1 MPQQTKIFR
10 VFVSSTFTDMTQERR
25 ILQRDAFPRLEKFC
39 EERGA
44 KFQAVDLRWG
54 VNEESALNQK
64 TLQICFNEIARCQ
77 KISPR
82 PNFLILLGDKYGWQP
97 IPEII
102 LETEMKAIEA
112 VLDEVGK
119 ELIKKWYRLDENAV
133 PPEFVLQSRGTGHK
147 DYHDWEPVET
157 EIRKTLR
164 AAVGKLGFSPEQL
177 VKYLASATHQEII
190 QGALNQDLLADKPE
204 QHVFAFSRR
213 IGNLPTDS
221 SAKGFIDMLNGNHD
235 RESKG
240 KLDELRL
247 NLQKTLGN
255 DHFSCYDGDWKDEA
269 LFFKEG
275 ELQKFNDKV
284 YTQLEAIIT
293 DQLAKVI
300 DKDEINHEAKL
311 HHEFKVRLTE
321 HFWGRKEIIDDI
333 HKYINNTSEKRVLA
347 LVGDS
352 GSGKS
357 SVMAQVIKLTE
368 SNPSV
373 KAFRFI
379 GTTSNSSN
387 VTSLLRI
394 LCGQIARNFGIT
406 LESLVE
412 TGRQQSIYNIQGLTE
427 ILRKC
432 LALATAEKPILLF
445 LDALDQLSETDN
457 AKSFYWLP
465 RELPKHAKM
474 IVSSITKLEKSLSST
489 KIIHLPILPEQEARV
504 ILGIWLGSA
513 RRTLTKDQ
521 QELIVTQFNET
532 KLPIYLKLAFQK
544 VKHWH
549 SYDKHHSIK
558 SDVAGIINDYFDDLQ
573 KDYPKDF
580 VETVVCYMLSGRY
593 QGLTE
598 NEILEIL
605 AFDKDYWQK
614 FIDETHE
621 EHQQELIDLKAELE
635 GEKRI
640 PKGYMKIPIS
650 VWSRLFFDLEPFLTE
665 RDADGVPI
673 ITFFHRQFN
682 EVSRKRYHLPDA
694 TIKN

>member
-64 TLQICFNEIARCQ
+64 TLQICFNEIVRCQ

-97 IPEII
+97 IPEISPG
-102 LETEMKAIEA
+102 TEMTAIEA
-112 VLDEVGK
+112 ALDKVGLG
-119 ELIKKWYRLDENAV
+119 LIRKWYWLDENAI
-133 PPEFVLQSRGTGHK
+133 PAEFVLQSRGTDYK

-157 EIRKTLR
+157 EIRNTLR
-164 AAVGKLGFSPEQL
+164 AVVGKLGFSPEQL
-177 VKYLASATHQEII
+177 IKYFASATHQEII
-190 QGALNQDLLADKPE
+190 RGALNPDQQAVEPAE
-204 QHVFAFSRR
+204 QVFAFSRR
-213 IGNLPTDS
+213 INNLPNDG
-221 SAKGFIDMLNGNHD
+221 SAKGYIDLLNGRPD
-235 RESKG
+235 AESKI
-240 KLDELRL
+240 KLDELKVKL
-247 NLQKTLGN
+247 HQKLGA
-255 DHFSCYDGDWKDEA
+255 DHYSGYDGYWKDGT
-269 LFFKEG
+269 LSFQEG
-275 ELQKFNDKV
+275 DLQKFNDKV

-293 DQLAKVI
+293 EQLAKVV
-300 DKDEINHEAKL
+300 DKDEINHEERL
-311 HHEFKVRLTE
+311 HEEFKERLTE
-321 HFWGRKEIIDDI
+321 HFRGRQETIDDI
-333 HKYINNTSEKRVLA
+333 LRYINDPSEKRVLA

-357 SVMAQVIKLTE
+357 SVMAQVIKLTA
-368 SNPSV
+368 SSSSI

-387 VTSLLRI
+387 VTSMLRI
-394 LCGQIARNFGIT
+394 LCGQIAREFGVTI
-406 LESLVE
+406 ESLAGE
-412 TGRQQSIYNIQGLTE
+412 GREQSIYDIQGLTD

-432 LALATAEKPILLF
+432 LALATVEKPILVF

-465 RELPKHAKM
+465 RELPKHARM
-474 IVSSITKLEKSLSST
+474 IVSSITELEKSLSSA

-504 ILGIWLGSA
+504 ILGIWLASA
-513 RRTLTKDQ
+513 KRSLTEQ
-521 QELIVTQFNET
+521 QNEQIFTQFNET
-532 KLPIYLKLAFQK
+532 KLPIYLKLAFEK
-544 VKHWH
+544 AKHWH
-549 SYDKHHSIK
+549 SYDEPHPIK

-605 AFDKDYWQK
+605 AFDEDYWKK
-614 FIDETHE
+614 FINETHE
-621 EHQQELIDLKAELE
+621 DHQKELIDLKAELE
-635 GEKRI
+635 NGKPR
-640 PKGYMKIPIS
+640 GYMKIPIS
-650 VWSRLFFDLEPFLTE
+650 VWSRLFFDLEPFLAE

-682 EVSRKRYHLPDA
+682 EVLRGRYG
-694 TIKN
+694 I